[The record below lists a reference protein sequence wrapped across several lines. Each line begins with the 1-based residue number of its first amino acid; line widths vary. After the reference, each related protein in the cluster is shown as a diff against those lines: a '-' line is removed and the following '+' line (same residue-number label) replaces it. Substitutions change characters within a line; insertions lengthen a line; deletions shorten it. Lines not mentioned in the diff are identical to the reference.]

1 MFNESILEI
10 LLETARTQKAM
21 AEELSELKKKVQHI
35 GIALKCDNEEDEARL
50 TELEI
55 LKEKAERLAQKNK
68 DSELK
73 IKGLEFQIYEC
84 HSDSD
89 SDKIDSL
96 TNFLGFYSSIVDK
109 YKRRYEGGYDYD
121 DYDD

>member
-73 IKGLEFQIYEC
+73 IKRLEFNLYME
-84 HSDSD
+84 HPDSNEFE
-89 SDKIDSL
+89 SL
-96 TNFLGFYSSIVDK
+96 TNRAQLFSSLVDK
-109 YKRRYEGGYDYD
+109 YKRCCEEGD

>member
-68 DSELK
+68 DSELR
-73 IKGLEFQIYEC
+73 IEGLEFDIYEDDPN
-84 HSDSD
+84 S
-89 SDKIDSL
+89 IEIEFL
-96 TNFLGFYSSIVDK
+96 TNRLELFRSLVDK
-109 YKRRYEGGYDYD
+109 YKRCYEEGD

>member
-1 MFNESILEI
+1 
-10 LLETARTQKAM
+10 M

-55 LKEKAERLAQKNK
+55 LKEKAERLTQKNK

-73 IKGLEFQIYEC
+73 IEGLEFDIYEDD
-84 HSDSD
+84 HSDRPD
-89 SDKIDSL
+89 RIEFDLL
-96 TNFLGFYSSIVDK
+96 TSQLRRFSSIVDE
-109 YKRRYEGGYDYD
+109 YKRCYEEGD

>member
-73 IKGLEFQIYEC
+73 IERLEFDI
-84 HSDSD
+84 
-89 SDKIDSL
+89 
-96 TNFLGFYSSIVDK
+96 
-109 YKRRYEGGYDYD
+109 YD
-121 DYDD
+121 DYPDSNEINLNCLMHELDRLKSLILRYRYYEEGDD

>member
-68 DSELK
+68 DSELR
-73 IKGLEFQIYEC
+73 IEGLEFDIYE
-84 HSDSD
+84 DNLYYIEIED
-89 SDKIDSL
+89 L
-96 TNFLGFYSSIVDK
+96 TYQLGFFSSIIDK
-109 YKRRYEGGYDYD
+109 YKRCYEEGDDYD